1 MGYVERFFRNPLGRG
16 QQDRLRKAE
25 FAIVGLGGTGGFI
38 FENLLRA
45 GAERFTLF
53 DHDRFELSN
62 FNRQLLATEETLDW
76 SKTEAAV
83 ARAKSINPVAR
94 IKTREHFDA
103 SAPIGRA
110 SLLLDGSD
118 SVDTKIAMAA
128 LAKKKRI
135 PYVFC
140 SASGTRGIV
149 TVFEKYDFK
158 KAFGIRMQN
167 SKQTQNT
174 KPKPRR
180 ACQSIICPAAA
191 LAGTLAA
198 SQAINIAIGKP
209 HVRAP
214 EALFFDLFSEKIFWR
229 AKLG

>member
-1 MGYVERFFRNPLGRG
+1 MAYVERFFRNPLDRG
-16 QQDRLRKAE
+16 QQERLRKAE
-25 FAIVGLGGTGGFI
+25 FTIVGLGGTGGFI
-38 FENLLRA
+38 FENLVRA

-62 FNRQLLATEETLDW
+62 FNRQLLATEETLDG

-83 ARAKSINPVAR
+83 ARAKSINPAVR
-94 IKTREHFDA
+94 IKTHGHF
-103 SAPIGRA
+103 SESSSIGRT

-118 SVDTKIAMAA
+118 SVDTKITMAT

-135 PYVFC
+135 PYLFC

-149 TVFEKYDFK
+149 TVFEKYDFA
-158 KAFGIRMQN
+158 KAFGLERDA
-167 SKQTQNT
+167 K
-174 KPKPRR
+174 KRR
-180 ACQSIICPAAA
+180 EARQACQSILCPAAA

-209 HVRAP
+209 HIHAP
-214 EALFFDLFSEKIFWR
+214 EAFFFDLFSEKIFWR
-229 AKLG
+229 ATLG